1 MQLSHKRCTLN
12 RVDAYATSW
21 HPVLHPMRDTCARMR
36 DAGEPRAGAVLDAL
50 ATLQGRRSF
59 WHPAAHPHFRREARS
74 DEVRH
79 E

>member
-1 MQLSHKRCTLN
+1 
-12 RVDAYATSW
+12 
-21 HPVLHPMRDTCARMR
+21 MRDTCARMR

-50 ATLQGRRSF
+50 AALQGRRSF
-59 WHPAAHPHFRREARS
+59 WHPAAHPHFRREARP